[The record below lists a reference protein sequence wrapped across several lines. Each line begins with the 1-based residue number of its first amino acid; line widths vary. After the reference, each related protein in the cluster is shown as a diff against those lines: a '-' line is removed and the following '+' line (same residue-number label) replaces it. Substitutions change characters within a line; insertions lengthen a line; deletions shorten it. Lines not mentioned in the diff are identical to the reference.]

1 MATTTTTFDQV
12 DQALLVALQQPLPI
26 DHRPFQVLGE
36 KLGLSEQV
44 CLERVERLKAT
55 ATLRFIS
62 GHFDAAALGYDV
74 SLVAMH
80 VPRAKQAEALQAF
93 RGYPGTAHL
102 HAIDDPFLN
111 VWGTVILPPKTSLSS
126 LMRALHGMAAAE
138 ETVALPVVR
147 LYKGPPARDEP
158 AEECWL
164 KQPEALEHEERRP
177 SRNPATE
184 LTPRD
189 LRLIRV
195 AQEDLPLLEIPYA
208 VWAEQSDCSEDEVFD
223 WLKRMEH
230 LGVLRGIVARL
241 SPQALTKL
249 TSLTVAWRVPL
260 GRVDLLGDQMAD
272 VRDVAYCY
280 RRPLHPS
287 WPYPLFTVLRAAD
300 PASCLDA
307 AQRLNVRLGP
317 FPYKSLVADEEEPA
331 RERVK
336 YFNPAFE
343 TWWQRYQ

>member
-1 MATTTTTFDQV
+1 MAITTTTFDQV
-12 DQALLVALQQPLPI
+12 DQALLTQLQQPLAI

-62 GHFDAAALGYDV
+62 GSFDAEALGYDV

-80 VPRAKQAEALQAF
+80 VPRARTAEALHAF
-93 RGYPGTAHL
+93 QGYPGTAHL
-102 HAIDDPFLN
+102 HALDDPFLN
-111 VWGTVILPPKTSLSS
+111 VWGTVILPPKASLSS
-126 LMRALHGMAAAE
+126 LIRALHGMAAAE

-147 LYKGPPARDEP
+147 LYKGRPARDEV

-164 KQPEALEHEERRP
+164 KQPETLEREARQP
-177 SRNPATE
+177 SRHPATE

-208 VWAEQSDCSEDEVFD
+208 VWAEQADCSEEDVFD

-230 LGVLRGIVARL
+230 FGVLRGIMARL

-249 TSLTVAWRVPL
+249 TSMTVAWRVPL
-260 GRVDLLGDQMAD
+260 GRVDLLGEQMAD

-287 WPYPLFTVLRAAD
+287 WPYPLFTVIRAAD

-307 AQRLNVRLGP
+307 AQRLNIRFGP
-317 FPYKSLVADEEEPA
+317 FPYKALVVEEAEPA
-331 RERVK
+331 QKRVTF
-336 YFNPAFE
+336 FNPALE
-343 TWWQRYQ
+343 TWWRQYQ